1 MKIYDFVGVG
11 FGPANLSVAVAM
23 DDAGMLNK
31 DGLQIKFIE
40 SKSEFCWHLGM
51 LLPEADM

>member
-1 MKIYDFVGVG
+1 MKIYDSVGVG

-40 SKSEFCWHLGM
+40 SKSEFGWHPEM